1 MNRCPKI
8 EYGRLSG
15 EIGWAGVNSRV
26 ISSKKPIHVRQASEL
41 GLVAVRPGAPYLSLP
56 TFFVFV
62 ATTAIFLT
70 AASMSRIY
78 VSDGRFVV
86 IVIAMLLYIVGNLLM
101 VRIMREVGLGIAISV
116 STFAQLILINVVAY
130 VFFEERPAPLQI
142 AGLVLGGV
150 SMALIM
156 LPTGPR

>member
-1 MNRCPKI
+1 M
-8 EYGRLSG
+8 
-15 EIGWAGVNSRV
+15 
-26 ISSKKPIHVRQASEL
+26 
-41 GLVAVRPGAPYLSLP
+41 SLP
-56 TFFVFV
+56 TFLVFV

-70 AASMSRIY
+70 AASTSRIY

-86 IVIAMLLYIVGNLLM
+86 IVIAMLLYVIGNLLM
-101 VRIMREVGLGIAISV
+101 VRIMREIGLGIAISV

-130 VFFEERPAPLQI
+130 AFFEERPAPLQV
-142 AGLVLGGV
+142 AGLVLGGI

>member
-1 MNRCPKI
+1 
-8 EYGRLSG
+8 
-15 EIGWAGVNSRV
+15 
-26 ISSKKPIHVRQASEL
+26 
-41 GLVAVRPGAPYLSLP
+41 LSLP
-56 TFFVFV
+56 TFIVFV
-62 ATTAIFLT
+62 VTTLIFLA
-70 AASMSRIY
+70 AASTSRIY

-101 VRIMREVGLGIAISV
+101 VKIMREIGLGIAISV

-130 VFFEERPAPLQI
+130 AFFEERPAPLQL

-156 LPTGPR
+156 FPTGPR

>member
-1 MNRCPKI
+1 M
-8 EYGRLSG
+8 
-15 EIGWAGVNSRV
+15 
-26 ISSKKPIHVRQASEL
+26 
-41 GLVAVRPGAPYLSLP
+41 SLP

-70 AASMSRIY
+70 AASTSRIY
-78 VSDGRFVV
+78 VSDGRFFV

-101 VRIMREVGLGIAISV
+101 VKIMREIGLGIAISI
-116 STFAQLILINVVAY
+116 STFAQLILINLVAY

-156 LPTGPR
+156 FPTGPR

>member
-1 MNRCPKI
+1 
-8 EYGRLSG
+8 
-15 EIGWAGVNSRV
+15 
-26 ISSKKPIHVRQASEL
+26 
-41 GLVAVRPGAPYLSLP
+41 LSLP
-56 TFFVFV
+56 TFLVFIV
-62 ATTAIFLT
+62 TTVIFLT
-70 AASMSRIY
+70 AASTSRIY

-130 VFFEERPAPLQI
+130 VFFEERPAPLQV
-142 AGLVLGGV
+142 AGLVLGGI